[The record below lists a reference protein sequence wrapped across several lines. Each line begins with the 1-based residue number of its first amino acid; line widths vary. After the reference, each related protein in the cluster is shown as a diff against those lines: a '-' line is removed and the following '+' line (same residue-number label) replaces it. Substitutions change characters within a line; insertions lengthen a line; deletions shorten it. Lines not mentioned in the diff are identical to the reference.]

1 MEGPVPAFV
10 IQKSDG
16 VHEPMDRRMTVRDVA
31 GHGQNFLVP
40 CHVTEVNLGFREQLR
55 HAVLTFLRPDDID
68 DGGAFRFEHLTNLVG
83 DALLVGHAEDDDG
96 LAVESEKT
104 HASPPIVGPSPTSAM
119 ATTNSVPSTFR
130 PSTLTEPSM
139 ISAGPTPSRIS
150 ASMTSLAPGKTGR
163 RKRAFWILDSPAA
176 LPGSSAPR
184 PESSAPPAR

>member
-16 VHEPMDRRMTVRDVA
+16 VHEPVDRRMTVRDVA

-55 HAVLTFLRPDDID
+55 HAVLTLLRPDDID
-68 DGGAFRFEHLTNLVG
+68 DGGAFRFQHLSDLVG

-104 HASPPIVGPSPTSAM
+104 HASPLMSGPSPMSAM
-119 ATTNSVPSTFR
+119 ATTNSVRSEEHT
-130 PSTLTEPSM
+130 SELQ
-139 ISAGPTPSRIS
+139 SRLHLVCRLLLEKKKLI
-150 ASMTSLAPGKTGR
+150 
-163 RKRAFWILDSPAA
+163 
-176 LPGSSAPR
+176 
-184 PESSAPPAR
+184 